1 VRRLIR
7 IPRRQLIWRQR
18 TKGDWRQ
25 TMQLDFFP
33 SRTLTLYLAKLFVV
47 RILAVLIMLV
57 LVLIMLDLLGKT
69 GDILAPE
76 GNGQAEIWRYASLRI
91 PQLVS
96 RFLPYSVLLATL
108 ITLVTLNQNS
118 EVVAMKGA
126 GLSAHQVLAP
136 LLLAS
141 VLIAGLSFAFNERIV
156 TRANSALKAW
166 EAVDYGEIPRESG
179 VRANIYLTDGD
190 NILAASSL
198 VGRGENITLDD
209 VTWYRRGSGGLIL
222 ERIKASEATFANPG
236 WRLSNPVRFDVGE
249 AKVETLDTL
258 IVGETLTPERI
269 EVQSADPDGLG
280 FFELGQTIN
289 AFDALGRRTSE
300 LEAKWWHRLSGPLS
314 ALLMPLLGS
323 IAAFGLAR
331 SGQLFVRAV
340 IGMGL
345 GFAYFVV
352 DNAALAMGSFGGY
365 PPFLAAWAPFLLFL
379 LVGETV
385 LIRTEE

>member
-1 VRRLIR
+1 
-7 IPRRQLIWRQR
+7 
-18 TKGDWRQ
+18 
-25 TMQLDFFP
+25 MQLDFFP

-57 LVLIMLDLLGKT
+57 VVLLALDLLSET
-69 GDILAPE
+69 GDILAAP
-76 GNGQAEIWRYASLRI
+76 GNGQAEILRYASLRV

-118 EVVAMKGA
+118 EVVAMKAA

-136 LLLAS
+136 LLLTAA
-141 VLIAGLSFAFNERIV
+141 VIAGVSFGFNERIV
-156 TRANSALKAW
+156 TRANATIKAW
-166 EAVDYGEIPRESG
+166 QAAEYGPIPEVESGASSG
-179 VRANIYLTDGD
+179 VRSNIYLTDGD
-190 NILAASSL
+190 NILAAS
-198 VGRGENITLDD
+198 TLTGSGKDIVLTG
-209 VTWYRRGSGGLIL
+209 VTWYARGPGGIIR
-222 ERIKASEATFANPG
+222 EQVRSARATYAAPG
-236 WRLSNPVRFDVGE
+236 WRLENPVAFDVAGAVTQALPARVVGE
-249 AKVETLDTL
+249 A
-258 IVGETLTPERI
+258 LTPERI
-269 EVQSADPDGLG
+269 MLQSVDVDGQS
-280 FFELGQTIN
+280 FWELGESI
-289 AFDALGRRTSE
+289 AAYDAAGRNTDEMR
-300 LEAKWWHRLSGPLS
+300 AKWWHRLSGPLS

-331 SGQLFVRAV
+331 SGQLFVRAI
-340 IGMGL
+340 IGMAL

-365 PPFLAAWAPFLLFL
+365 PPFLAAWAPFFLFL